1 MSKKEYRI
9 SFGLR
14 LRRII
19 LKIMVRLIFHT
30 FSRVKITGLENIP
43 RGQAYVVAVNH
54 VSIFDPPLAL
64 SFWPEMLE
72 AIGAADVFDRPF
84 QGQLVKLYG
93 AIPVHRGEIDRK
105 LIETM
110 LAMLRCGYPLM
121 IAPEGGRS
129 HVTAMRRAKPGIGYI
144 LNEARAPILPVGILG
159 TTADILK
166 RAARFQRPL
175 LEIRIGKPI
184 QLPLVKGRGEARR
197 AARQRNADLVM
208 QYIAGLLPSE
218 YRGVYADSA
227 IDPA

>member
-1 MSKKEYRI
+1 MNKQEYRV
-9 SFGLR
+9 SLGLR
-14 LRRII
+14 LRRSM
-19 LKIMVRLIFHT
+19 LKVSVRLVLNL
-30 FSRVKITGLENIP
+30 FSRVKITGLENVP

-84 QGQLVKLYG
+84 QGKLVKLYG
-93 AIPVHRGEIDRK
+93 TIPVHRGEIDRE

-110 LAMLRCGYPLM
+110 LAMLRSGYPLM

-129 HVTAMRRAKPGIGYI
+129 HVAAMRHAKPGIGYI
-144 LNEARAPILPVGILG
+144 LNEARVPILPVGIVG
-159 TTADILK
+159 TTTD
-166 RAARFQRPL
+166 AAKAALRFRRPL

-184 QLPLVKGRGEARR
+184 QLPPIEGRGEERR

-208 QYIAGLLPSE
+208 QYIAGLLPPE

-227 IDPA
+227 INPT